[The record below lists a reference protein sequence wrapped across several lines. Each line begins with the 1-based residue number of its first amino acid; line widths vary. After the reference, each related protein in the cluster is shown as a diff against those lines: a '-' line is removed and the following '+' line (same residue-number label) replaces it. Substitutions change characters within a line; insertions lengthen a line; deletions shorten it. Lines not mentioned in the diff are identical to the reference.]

1 MKKTIPMMLA
11 AAFMVLAAFT
21 NPVKAQDHQKEMA
34 NLAKHFQ
41 NAYNNKDVKALEGFY
56 TKDAVRVN
64 ADGTTTNG
72 NKAIGEV
79 HANDFKQGIN
89 KIKITVDKCVNESD
103 GAVTVTGTFD
113 ATGVSPKK
121 EKIELKGTF
130 TNTTVNENGHWKISK
145 SVVTNDK

>member
-1 MKKTIPMMLA
+1 MKKVIPMMLA

-34 NLAKHFQ
+34 NLAKQFQ

-79 HANDFKQGIN
+79 HAMDFKNGIN

-103 GAVTVTGTFD
+103 GAVTVSGTFD

-121 EKIELKGTF
+121 EKIDIKGTF